1 MQSKGFITVIASLLA
16 LACIYHL
23 SFTFKA
29 ASVEKD
35 AQEYA
40 AKFDAAE
47 QSEREQYYLDSIQN
61 KVVYNLG
68 ISQFTYKQCKE
79 KEVNLG
85 LDLKGGMNVVLEI
98 KVEDILVSL
107 AGDNQNDPHFVAA
120 IEQAKGALTDGTNA
134 YVAAFVEAYKAAGEN
149 QNVIALFQGPESPA
163 FDEVKSEEDLKKV
176 LGEQIDAAIKS
187 WYDVIGRRVDNL
199 GVMQPN
205 IQSMPGSNR
214 ILVELPGVKE
224 PQRVRDLLKA
234 TATLEFWTTYHGTE
248 LLGHLQAAD
257 AVVRTILEE
266 QKAAVVAEQKETPAA
281 EQTASLIDAVAEA
294 DAAAEQTE
302 SASLFDR
309 ERNPLLAIL
318 TPSYMQSAVLGT
330 ADEADVETINK
341 YLKYDKVA
349 AVFPNDVKFMWSVK
363 ADKEGRRE
371 LYVIKVERADG
382 KAPLD
387 GNSISDAR
395 ASYAQTGGAAEVS
408 MSMNSNGMTEWA
420 RLTGDN
426 VGRCI
431 AIVLDNHV
439 YSAPNV
445 RQKIEGGN
453 SSITGDFT
461 IQEAQDLANV
471 LKSGKVPAKAE
482 IVNDTVV
489 GPSLGQESINSGLMS
504 FIIAFVL
511 VLLYMGIFYRGAG
524 WVSDIALLA
533 NVFFLVGILVSFGAV
548 LTLPGIAGIVLTM
561 GMAVDAN
568 VIIFE
573 RIKEELRGG
582 KGLAAAIKDGFS
594 NAYSAIIDGNLTTII
609 TGIILYVFG
618 TGPVQGFAITLII
631 GIITSL
637 FCSIFITRLIID
649 AIVNKTGSIT
659 FSRKWSENWLSNVR
673 FDFIGKRKFSYIFS
687 GVIILVS
694 IASLVF
700 HGLNMGVEFT
710 GGRSYVVTFDQGVDE
725 EAVRVAFNEAFGQD
739 DAAKSSTNV
748 TRYGEEGKN
757 QLRIVTQYKQGVAED
772 GEVDALIY
780 GVLKPFYAKDITL
793 DEFTS
798 TKDENSVGIVSSEL
812 IGPSI
817 ADDTATAAIWAIAFS
832 LLGVGLYIALRFRK
846 WQWATGA
853 TLSLVHDA
861 FLVIGIFSLCYSFM
875 PFNLEINQAF
885 IAAIL
890 TIVGYSINDTVVIFD
905 RIREYGVLYPKRSI
919 KENINNALCS
929 TLARTL
935 NTSGTTLVTLLA
947 IFVFGGETIQGF
959 VFALLVGVIVGT
971 YSSLFIA
978 TPLAYDMLPKKEQK

>member
-1 MQSKGFITVIASLLA
+1 MQSKGFITLIASLLA
-16 LACIYHL
+16 LACVYHL
-23 SFTFKA
+23 SFTFKT

-40 AKFDAAE
+40 AKFDEAV
-47 QSEREQYYLDSIQN
+47 QSERAQYYLDSIQN

-79 KEVNLG
+79 KEINLG
-85 LDLKGGMNVVLEI
+85 LDLKGGMNVILEI
-98 KVEDILVSL
+98 KVEDILKSL
-107 AGDNQNDPHFVAA
+107 AGDNQSEPTFVAA
-120 IEQAKGALTDGTNA
+120 IEKAHSSLADGTSQ

-163 FDEVKSEEDLKKV
+163 FDEVKDEAGLKKV
-176 LGEQIDAAIKS
+176 LEEQIDAAIAS

-205 IQSMPGSNR
+205 IQRMPGSNR

-234 TATLEFWTTYHGTE
+234 TATLEFWTTYHGPE
-248 LLGHLQAAD
+248 LRSHLRAAD
-257 AVVRTILEE
+257 AVLKSMLDE
-266 QKAAVVAEQKETPAA
+266 QKASAKVEESAKAESSNLIAAAEAETPA
-281 EQTASLIDAVAEA
+281 QDAFAISRE
-294 DAAAEQTE
+294 E
-302 SASLFDR
+302 S
-309 ERNPLLAIL
+309 PLLSIL
-318 TPSYMQSAVLGT
+318 NESPVQSAVLGS
-330 ADEADVETINK
+330 ADEADVATINS
-341 YLKYDKVA
+341 YLQNEKVL
-349 AVFPNDVKFMWSVK
+349 AVFPSDVKFMWSVK
-363 ADKEGRRE
+363 ADANGRRE
-371 LYVIKVERADG
+371 LYVIKVERPDG
-382 KAPLD
+382 KAPID
-387 GNSISDAR
+387 GSAIADAR
-395 ASYAQTGGAAEVS
+395 ASYSQNGGSAEVS

-489 GPSLGQESINSGLMS
+489 GPSLGQESINAGLLS
-504 FIIAFVL
+504 FLIAFIL

-582 KGLAAAIKDGFS
+582 KGLAAAIKDGFA

-609 TGIILYVFG
+609 TGVILYVFG

-631 GIITSL
+631 GIVTSL
-637 FCSIFITRLIID
+637 FCSIFITRLIIN

-659 FSRKWSENWLSNVR
+659 FSRKWSENWLSNVS
-673 FDFIGKRKFSYIFS
+673 FDFVGKRKISYVIS
-687 GVIILVS
+687 GIIILVS
-694 IASLVF
+694 VASLF
-700 HGLNMGVEFT
+700 FQGLNKGVEFT
-710 GGRSYVVTFDQGVDE
+710 GGNSYVVTFDQPVNE
-725 EAVRVAFNEAFGQD
+725 EAVREAFNAAFGQD
-739 DAAKSSTNV
+739 DAAKSSTNI
-748 TRYGEEGKN
+748 TRYGEESKN
-757 QLRIVTQYKQGVAED
+757 QLRIVTQYKMNSAED
-772 GEVDALIY
+772 GEIDALIY

-817 ADDTATAAIWAIAFS
+817 AGDTTTAAIWAIALS
-832 LLGVGLYIALRFRK
+832 LLGVGLYITLRFRK
-846 WQWATGA
+846 WQWALGA
-853 TLSLVHDA
+853 TLALAHDA
-861 FLVIGIFSLCYSFM
+861 FIVIGVFSIFYSFM

-947 IFVFGGETIQGF
+947 IFVLGGETIQGF
-959 VFALLVGVIVGT
+959 VFALLVGVVVGT